1 MKEKKSD
8 KQRNFSIKFFSSIA
22 ILYTICI
29 LCMTGCRRAQPLRQ
43 DLPANERESYRIGL
57 NLPTTQLFY
66 RKAMK
71 ELVEAAYPGTQD
83 DGGIEILIYDA
94 GGSQKQ
100 QNQDILE
107 MTDLGVD
114 GIVLIP
120 GTMEGC
126 LSSVEYA
133 NTKGVPVITVDNR
146 IRSSTSARAVSF
158 VGADHYSMGKDAA
171 TLFLRLL
178 EEQYPEK
185 EIWNVIQLTGIPDTS
200 GAIDR
205 GQAIADT
212 LSGNSRIRLLGSY
225 DGEFTV
231 INAKSVMEDCLV
243 IFDEIDGVICQNDN
257 MAEGCYLALKEADK
271 DGSVIV
277 VGIDGQKSTL
287 EIMADGGIHGTVLQH
302 PSMIL
307 DGIHHLCR
315 YLDGNTLDENYI
327 EPTDIIDKTNVKDYL
342 EHDLTW

>member
-43 DLPANERESYRIGL
+43 DLPSNERESYRIGL
-57 NLPTTQLFY
+57 SLPTTQLIY

-205 GQAIADT
+205 GA
-212 LSGNSRIRLLGSY
+212 GHSRYSFRKQPDPPAGKL
-225 DGEFTV
+225 
-231 INAKSVMEDCLV
+231 
-243 IFDEIDGVICQNDN
+243 
-257 MAEGCYLALKEADK
+257 
-271 DGSVIV
+271 
-277 VGIDGQKSTL
+277 
-287 EIMADGGIHGTVLQH
+287 
-302 PSMIL
+302 
-307 DGIHHLCR
+307 
-315 YLDGNTLDENYI
+315 
-327 EPTDIIDKTNVKDYL
+327 
-342 EHDLTW
+342 